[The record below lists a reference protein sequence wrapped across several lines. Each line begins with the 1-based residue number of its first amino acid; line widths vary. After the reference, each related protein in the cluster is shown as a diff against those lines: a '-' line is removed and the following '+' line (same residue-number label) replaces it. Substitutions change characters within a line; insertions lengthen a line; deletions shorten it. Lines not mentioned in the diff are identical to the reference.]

1 MGQIATMLSSVTRTR
16 SPLQKELDSLTKVLG
31 IIAWGAVAVI
41 VIVGTIRGTPAKELL
56 LLGTAMAISAIP
68 TGMPAFVSG
77 LLSLGAKQLAE
88 AKAVVDLAI
97 RCGSEPRV
105 EAGPPAVPGK
115 TIALV
120 IEDLRNGGVLA
131 ASLGL
136 REAAAVIGWNVKV
149 FDLGGIV
156 AKRDKVM
163 QDVMAFGPDGIA
175 LMGGLTLEGSATKGY
190 GPYDL
195 TPFERRGIVLVSWH
209 ANPWPG
215 PIAGTPV
222 RTNVTS
228 DPLLVARMAASK
240 AILES
245 GGRAGVV
252 IFTDSKL
259 QMAMT
264 KSNAMAEVI
273 RACKECQV
281 LEMMDIGMEETGAR
295 MAGVTAELLKR
306 HGRRWT
312 HALAPNDIYFDHMVP
327 TLITAQQGADGV
339 RLISG
344 GDGSSSAFLRIAA
357 KSFQTATAADP
368 LNQQGWQTID
378 ELNRLFARAATSGF
392 VGPPRLVTADNIACG
407 GQRPLY
413 DPDNGYRDAYRRI
426 WKR

>member
-1 MGQIATMLSSVTRTR
+1 MRIRTLVEIR
-16 SPLQKELDSLTKVLG
+16 ACVRALMPMM
-31 IIAWGAVAVI
+31 VAAAALAAPPSA
-41 VIVGTIRGTPAKELL
+41 GPARAAD
-56 LLGTAMAISAIP
+56 GR
-68 TGMPAFVSG
+68 PA
-77 LLSLGAKQLAE
+77 APLAE
-88 AKAVVDLAI
+88 AQQVVASAV
-97 RCGSEPRV
+97 RCGDEPRV
-105 EAGPPAVPGK
+105 DTGPPAQPGK
-115 TIALV
+115 SIAMV

-136 REAAAVIGWNVKV
+136 REAAAAIGWNVKV

-156 AKRDKVM
+156 ANRDKVM
-163 QDVMAFGPDGIA
+163 QEVMAFRPDGIA
-175 LMGGLTLEGSATKGY
+175 LMGGLTLEGSSTKGY

-240 AILES
+240 AIIDA

-259 QMAMT
+259 GMAMT
-264 KSNAMAEVI
+264 KAHAMAEVV

-281 LEMMDIGMEETGAR
+281 LEMLDVGMEETGSR
-295 MAGVTAELLKR
+295 MAAVTAQLLQRYGKR
-306 HGRRWT
+306 LT
-312 HALAPNDIYFDHMVP
+312 HALAVNDIYFDYMVP
-327 TLITAQQGADGV
+327 ALITAQQPGAGV

-368 LNQQGWQTID
+368 LNQQGWQTVD
-378 ELNRLFARAATSGF
+378 ELNRLFAHQPTSGF
-392 VGPPRLVTADNIACG
+392 VAPPRLVTSENIACEG
-407 GQRPLY
+407 GSRMLY
-413 DPDNGYRDAYRRI
+413 DPDNGYRDAYKRI

>member
-1 MGQIATMLSSVTRTR
+1 MSHSNALRMLAAAF
-16 SPLQKELDSLTKVLG
+16 VLG
-31 IIAWGAVAVI
+31 AAGMAWGQSPKPALSPGQAV
-41 VIVGTIRGTPAKELL
+41 
-56 LLGTAMAISAIP
+56 
-68 TGMPAFVSG
+68 
-77 LLSLGAKQLAE
+77 AE

-97 RCGSEPRV
+97 RCGGEPRV
-105 EAGPPAVPGK
+105 DAGPPAVPGK
-115 TIALV
+115 NIALV

-156 AKRDKVM
+156 SKRDKVM

-195 TPFERRGIVLVSWH
+195 APFERRGIVLVSWH

-273 RACKECQV
+273 RACKDCQV

-306 HGRRWT
+306 HGKRWT

-327 TLITAQQGADGV
+327 TLITAQQAADGV

-407 GQRPLY
+407 GEQRTLY
-413 DPDNGYRDAYRRI
+413 DPGNGYRDAYRRI

>member
-1 MGQIATMLSSVTRTR
+1 MSH
-16 SPLQKELDSLTKVLG
+16 PSLPGPARCGRGVLRALAAALVLCALG
-31 IIAWGAVAVI
+31 TDRAAWGQS
-41 VIVGTIRGTPAKELL
+41 PK
-56 LLGTAMAISAIP
+56 P
-68 TGMPAFVSG
+68 G
-77 LLSLGAKQLAE
+77 LSQSQALAE

-327 TLITAQQGADGV
+327 TLITAQQAADGV

>member
-1 MGQIATMLSSVTRTR
+1 MLVRTLVEIR
-16 SPLQKELDSLTKVLG
+16 ACRRALMLTV
-31 IIAWGAVAVI
+31 AVAAALATLPFA
-41 VIVGTIRGTPAKELL
+41 GKARAADGRPAATP
-56 LLGTAMAISAIP
+56 
-68 TGMPAFVSG
+68 
-77 LLSLGAKQLAE
+77 LAE
-88 AKAVVDLAI
+88 AQQVVASAV
-97 RCGSEPRV
+97 RCGDEPRV
-105 EAGPPAVPGK
+105 DTGPPAQPGK
-115 TIALV
+115 SIAMV

-136 REAAAVIGWNVKV
+136 REAAAAIGWNVKV

-156 AKRDKVM
+156 ANRDKVM
-163 QDVMAFGPDGIA
+163 QDVMAFHPDGIA
-175 LMGGLTLEGSATKGY
+175 LMGGLTLEGSSTKGY

-240 AILES
+240 AIIDA

-259 QMAMT
+259 GMAMT
-264 KSNAMAEVI
+264 KAHAMAEVV

-281 LEMMDIGMEETGAR
+281 LEMLDVGMEETGSR
-295 MAGVTAELLKR
+295 MAAVTAQLLQRYGKR
-306 HGRRWT
+306 LT
-312 HALAPNDIYFDHMVP
+312 HALAVNDIYFDYMVP
-327 TLITAQQGADGV
+327 ALITAQQPGAGV

-357 KSFQTATAADP
+357 RSFQTATAADP
-368 LNQQGWQTID
+368 LNQQGWQTVD
-378 ELNRLFARAATSGF
+378 EMNRLFAQQPTSGF
-392 VGPPRLVTADNIACG
+392 VAPPRLVTAENIACEG
-407 GQRPLY
+407 GSRMLY
-413 DPDNGYRDAYRRI
+413 DPDNGYRDAYKRI

>member
-1 MGQIATMLSSVTRTR
+1 MSRPILPVPVSCVRG
-16 SPLQKELDSLTKVLG
+16 VLG
-31 IIAWGAVAVI
+31 ALAAALVLCVGGIAWGQSPKPGGSPGAAQAVAD
-41 VIVGTIRGTPAKELL
+41 
-56 LLGTAMAISAIP
+56 
-68 TGMPAFVSG
+68 
-77 LLSLGAKQLAE
+77 
-88 AKAVVDLAI
+88 AKAVVDLAV
-97 RCGSEPRV
+97 RCGGEPRV
-105 EAGPPAVPGK
+105 DAGPPAVSGK
-115 TIALV
+115 RIALV

-131 ASLGL
+131 ASLGV

-163 QDVMAFGPDGIA
+163 QEVMDFNPDGIA

-252 IFTDSKL
+252 VFTDSKL

-264 KSNAMAEVI
+264 KSNAMAEVV
-273 RACKECQV
+273 RACKDCQV
-281 LEMMDIGMEETGAR
+281 LEFMDIGMEETGAR
-295 MAGVTAELLKR
+295 MADVTAQLLKR

-327 TLITAQQGADGV
+327 TLITAQQAADGV

-368 LNQQGWQTID
+368 LNQQGWQTVD
-378 ELNRLFARAATSGF
+378 ELNRLFARAPTSGF
-392 VGPPRLVTADNIACG
+392 VAPPRLVTAANITCEG
-407 GQRPLY
+407 EPRPLY
-413 DPDNGYRDAYRRI
+413 DPDNGYRDAYRRL

>member
-1 MGQIATMLSSVTRTR
+1 LAAAL
-16 SPLQKELDSLTKVLG
+16 VLCALG
-31 IIAWGAVAVI
+31 TDRAAWGQS
-41 VIVGTIRGTPAKELL
+41 PK
-56 LLGTAMAISAIP
+56 P
-68 TGMPAFVSG
+68 G
-77 LLSLGAKQLAE
+77 LSQSQALAE

-327 TLITAQQGADGV
+327 TLITAQQAADGV

>member
-1 MGQIATMLSSVTRTR
+1 M
-16 SPLQKELDSLTKVLG
+16 
-31 IIAWGAVAVI
+31 
-41 VIVGTIRGTPAKELL
+41 
-56 LLGTAMAISAIP
+56 
-68 TGMPAFVSG
+68 
-77 LLSLGAKQLAE
+77 AE
-88 AKAVVDLAI
+88 AQQVVASAV
-97 RCGSEPRV
+97 RCGDEPRV
-105 EAGPPAVPGK
+105 DAGPPAQPGK
-115 TIALV
+115 SIAMV

-136 REAAAVIGWNVKV
+136 REAAAAIGWNVKV

-156 AKRDKVM
+156 ANRDKVM
-163 QDVMAFGPDGIA
+163 QEVMAFHPDGIA
-175 LMGGLTLEGSATKGY
+175 LMGGLTLEGSSTKGY

-240 AILES
+240 AIIDA

-259 QMAMT
+259 GMAMT
-264 KSNAMAEVI
+264 KAHAMAEVV

-281 LEMMDIGMEETGAR
+281 LEMLDVGMEETGSR
-295 MAGVTAELLKR
+295 MAAVTAQLLQRYGKR
-306 HGRRWT
+306 LT
-312 HALAPNDIYFDHMVP
+312 HALAVNDIYFDYMVP
-327 TLITAQQGADGV
+327 ALITAQQPGAGV

-368 LNQQGWQTID
+368 LNQQGWQTVD
-378 ELNRLFARAATSGF
+378 ELNRLFAHQPTSGF
-392 VGPPRLVTADNIACG
+392 VAPPRLVTSENIACEG
-407 GQRPLY
+407 GSRMLY
-413 DPDNGYRDAYRRI
+413 DPDNGYRDAYKRI

>member
-1 MGQIATMLSSVTRTR
+1 MRIRTLVEIR
-16 SPLQKELDSLTKVLG
+16 ACVRALMPVM
-31 IIAWGAVAVI
+31 VAAAALAAPPSA
-41 VIVGTIRGTPAKELL
+41 GPARAAD
-56 LLGTAMAISAIP
+56 GR
-68 TGMPAFVSG
+68 PA
-77 LLSLGAKQLAE
+77 APLAE
-88 AKAVVDLAI
+88 AQQVVASAV
-97 RCGSEPRV
+97 RCGDEPRV
-105 EAGPPAVPGK
+105 DTGPPAQPGK
-115 TIALV
+115 SIAMV

-136 REAAAVIGWNVKV
+136 REAAAAIGWNVKV

-156 AKRDKVM
+156 ANRDKVM
-163 QDVMAFGPDGIA
+163 QEVMAFRPDGIA
-175 LMGGLTLEGSATKGY
+175 LMGGLTLEGSSTKGY

-240 AILES
+240 AIIDA

-259 QMAMT
+259 GMAMT
-264 KSNAMAEVI
+264 KAHAMAEVV

-281 LEMMDIGMEETGAR
+281 LEMLDVGMEETGSR
-295 MAGVTAELLKR
+295 MAAVTAQLLQRYGKR
-306 HGRRWT
+306 LT
-312 HALAPNDIYFDHMVP
+312 HALAVNDIYFDYMVP
-327 TLITAQQGADGV
+327 ALITAQQPGAGV

-368 LNQQGWQTID
+368 LNQQGWQTVD
-378 ELNRLFARAATSGF
+378 ELNRLFAHQPTSGF
-392 VGPPRLVTADNIACG
+392 VAPPRLVTSENIACEG
-407 GQRPLY
+407 GSRMLY
-413 DPDNGYRDAYRRI
+413 DPDNGYRDAYKRI

>member
-1 MGQIATMLSSVTRTR
+1 MRIRTLVKIR
-16 SPLQKELDSLTKVLG
+16 ACVRALMPVM
-31 IIAWGAVAVI
+31 VAAAALAAPPS
-41 VIVGTIRGTPAKELL
+41 GGPARAAD
-56 LLGTAMAISAIP
+56 GR
-68 TGMPAFVSG
+68 PA
-77 LLSLGAKQLAE
+77 APLAE
-88 AKAVVDLAI
+88 AQQVVASAV
-97 RCGSEPRV
+97 RCGDEPRV
-105 EAGPPAVPGK
+105 DTGPPAQPGK
-115 TIALV
+115 SIAMV

-136 REAAAVIGWNVKV
+136 REAAAAIGWNVKV

-156 AKRDKVM
+156 ANRDKVM
-163 QDVMAFGPDGIA
+163 QEVMAFRPDGIA
-175 LMGGLTLEGSATKGY
+175 LMGGLTLEGSSTKGY

-240 AILES
+240 AIIDA

-259 QMAMT
+259 GMAMT
-264 KSNAMAEVI
+264 KAHAMAEVV

-281 LEMMDIGMEETGAR
+281 LEMLDVGMEETGSR
-295 MAGVTAELLKR
+295 MAAVTAQLLQRYGKR
-306 HGRRWT
+306 LT
-312 HALAPNDIYFDHMVP
+312 HALAVNDIYFDYMVP
-327 TLITAQQGADGV
+327 ALITAQQPGAGV

-368 LNQQGWQTID
+368 LNQQGWQTVD
-378 ELNRLFARAATSGF
+378 ELNRLFAHQPTSGF
-392 VGPPRLVTADNIACG
+392 VAPPRLVTSENIACEG
-407 GQRPLY
+407 GSRMLY
-413 DPDNGYRDAYRRI
+413 DPDNGYRDAYKRI

>member
-1 MGQIATMLSSVTRTR
+1 MRIRTLVEIR
-16 SPLQKELDSLTKVLG
+16 ACVRALMPMM
-31 IIAWGAVAVI
+31 VAAAALAAPPSA
-41 VIVGTIRGTPAKELL
+41 GPARAAD
-56 LLGTAMAISAIP
+56 GR
-68 TGMPAFVSG
+68 PA
-77 LLSLGAKQLAE
+77 APLAE
-88 AKAVVDLAI
+88 AQQVVASAV
-97 RCGSEPRV
+97 RCGDEPRV
-105 EAGPPAVPGK
+105 DTGPPAQPGK
-115 TIALV
+115 SIAMV

-136 REAAAVIGWNVKV
+136 REAAAAIGWNVKV

-156 AKRDKVM
+156 ANRDKVM
-163 QDVMAFGPDGIA
+163 QEVMAFHPDGIA
-175 LMGGLTLEGSATKGY
+175 LMGGLTLEGSSTKGY

-240 AILES
+240 AIIDA

-259 QMAMT
+259 GMAMT
-264 KSNAMAEVI
+264 KAHAMAEVV

-281 LEMMDIGMEETGAR
+281 LEMLDVGMEETGSR
-295 MAGVTAELLKR
+295 MAAVTAQLLQRYGKR
-306 HGRRWT
+306 LT
-312 HALAPNDIYFDHMVP
+312 HALAVNDIYFDYMVP
-327 TLITAQQGADGV
+327 ALITAQQPGAGV

-368 LNQQGWQTID
+368 LNQQGWQTVD
-378 ELNRLFARAATSGF
+378 ELNRLFAHQPTSGF
-392 VGPPRLVTADNIACG
+392 VAPPRLVTSENIACEG
-407 GQRPLY
+407 GSRMLY
-413 DPDNGYRDAYRRI
+413 DPDNGYRDAYKRI